1 MSNQKLRLAGI
12 SFATLFF
19 ELALVRFV
27 NANVQVVA
35 YFNNFLILS
44 AFLGIGFG
52 CVLAARQKA
61 DWFAWFPPFFA
72 IMVGLTLFL
81 DRFDPTGGA
90 ANFVVWMRSTN
101 SAPIPAWLEIVVVF
115 IANFAFFVPL
125 GNELGKTFARIE
137 NKLAAYSWDLAG
149 SFAGVVVFGI
159 LSWLQTPPVVW
170 FSIGAMVIVVL
181 MFGRGAV
188 KLGVAAVL
196 LALSVEMTAN
206 ISPGMWSPY
215 YKVSLH
221 PYAAP
226 RNEYLGFAI
235 YVDRLRIQ
243 DALRFSPELMRSPL
257 RGWLP
262 YYRLPYELRRPRHV
276 LILGG
281 GSGNDAT
288 IALASG
294 ASEVTVVEIDPVIV
308 ALGYEAHPHRP
319 YRDPRVRVI
328 NDDARAFLRQSNETY
343 DTIVMN
349 ALDSHHQLPGLST
362 LRLESFIYT
371 EDAFRDVRRHMS
383 PDSMFVVHLSST
395 RPWMGERL
403 YWSLTDA
410 FGREPALFTTAGSPF
425 ASTAFVF
432 APDSVLAGALK
443 PGGQLMAVDPA
454 PFRSKPHTVRATDD
468 WPQLYLRDR
477 AIPSIYLVVLAIIL
491 AITAAAFR
499 SVGRLRTRED
509 LHLFLLGAGFMLLE
523 TRSITNASLLFGATW
538 IVNAIVISGILAVVF
553 LGNLLV
559 LRGVRLPRKACY
571 IALFA
576 LLLTGFLVPLHW
588 ILLFPFALRIVVA
601 ALWLAAPILFTS
613 LIFSE
618 AFERSADTAAAFG
631 ANLLGVVI
639 GGIVE
644 YSSMVVGLNALYL
657 IALLIYAI
665 AAVADRAFS
674 PLRRDGFIAS

>member
-1 MSNQKLRLAGI
+1 MHEKLRLAAI

-19 ELALVRFV
+19 ELALVRFI
-27 NANVQVVA
+27 NSNVQVVA

-52 CVLAARQKA
+52 CVLAARQRA
-61 DWFAWFPPFFA
+61 DWFAWFPPLFA
-72 IMVGLTLFL
+72 VVVGIALFL

-90 ANFVVWMRSTN
+90 GSSVIWLRQTNAST
-101 SAPIPAWLEIVVVF
+101 IPVWLEIVVVF

-125 GNELGKTFARIE
+125 GNELGKTFARIG
-137 NKLAAYSWDLAG
+137 NKLVAYSWDLAG
-149 SFAGVVVFGI
+149 SFAGVIVFGL
-159 LSWLQTPPVVW
+159 LSWLETPPIVW
-170 FSIGAMVIVVL
+170 FSIGAMVIVLL
-181 MFGRGAV
+181 MLGRGAV
-188 KLGVAAVL
+188 KLGIAAVL
-196 LALSVEMTAN
+196 LALSVFMTART
-206 ISPGMWSPY
+206 SPGYWSPY
-215 YKVSLH
+215 YKISLH
-221 PYAAP
+221 PYLT
-226 RNEYLGFAI
+226 RQHDYYGFAV

-257 RGWLP
+257 AGWLP
-262 YYRLPYELRRPRHV
+262 YYELPYELRRPQRV

-288 IALASG
+288 IALANG
-294 ASEVTVVEIDPVIV
+294 AREVTVVEIDPVIV
-308 ALGYEAHPHRP
+308 ALGYQAHPHRP
-319 YRDPRVRVI
+319 YRDLRVRVI
-328 NDDARAFLRQSNETY
+328 NDDARAFLRQTSGTY

-371 EDAFRDVRRHMS
+371 EDAFKDVRRHML

-403 YWSLTDA
+403 YWSLADA

-425 ASTAFVF
+425 KSTAFVF
-432 APDSVLAGALK
+432 APGDVVANARR
-443 PGGQLMAVDPA
+443 PGSPLTAVDPA
-454 PFRSKPHTVRATDD
+454 PFRSKPQTTRATDD
-468 WPQLYLRDR
+468 WPQLYLKAR
-477 AIPSIYLVVLAIIL
+477 AVPSIYLVVLGMIL

-509 LHLFLLGAGFMLLE
+509 VHLFLLGAGFMLLE

-538 IVNAIVISGILAVVF
+538 IVNAVVISGILAVVF
-553 LGNLLV
+553 AGNLLV
-559 LRGVRLPRKACY
+559 LRGVRLPRKVCY
-571 IALFA
+571 LALFA
-576 LLLTGFLVPLHW
+576 LLLIGFLVPLNW
-588 ILLFPFALRIVVA
+588 ILLFPFGLRIVVA

-618 AFERSADTAAAFG
+618 AFERSGDAAAAFG

-639 GGIVE
+639 GGIIE

-657 IALLIYAI
+657 IALVIYLI
-665 AAVADRAFS
+665 AAAVDRAFA
-674 PLRRDGFIAS
+674 PIRQ